1 MRRSI
6 KTISVIGAWVL
17 LVTVLTW
24 LVSSLS
30 LPLAIVL
37 ETSTNL
43 PLTIV
48 SIFALLV
55 GTFFPLF
62 YIIIGPALMV
72 LFTATVEV
80 FDREH

>member
-48 SIFALLV
+48 STFALLV